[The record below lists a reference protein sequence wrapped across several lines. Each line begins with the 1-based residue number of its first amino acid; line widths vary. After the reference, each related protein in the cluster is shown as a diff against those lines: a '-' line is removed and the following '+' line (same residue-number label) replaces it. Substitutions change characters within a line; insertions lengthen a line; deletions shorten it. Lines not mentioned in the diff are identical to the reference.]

1 VRKEREMSE
10 KRQVNGPPARL
21 GRLAGLLAFVT
32 LMAVIC
38 LLSPGSPLRAAPK
51 PALPGGPTEVGGIID
66 TDTTWTAADSP
77 YVVTANTLVSIWEA
91 ALTG

>member
-1 VRKEREMSE
+1 MSE

-21 GRLAGLLAFVT
+21 GRLVILLAFAILV
-32 LMAVIC
+32 AVIY

-51 PALPGGPTEVGGIID
+51 PALLGGPTEVSGIIS

-77 YVVTANTLVSIWEA
+77 YVVTGNTLVSIWKA
-91 ALTG
+91 ALTSQ